1 MRQNYSRTAEGMAL
15 LRAIEQHQPPPLR
28 IINDL
33 YAVAFLQNP
42 IFRLIAGSSLLS
54 RMVLFFLKRWA
65 PGGQGFLTIRPSL
78 VDDLA
83 VELAAEGLD
92 QIVILGA
99 GFDTM
104 AWRSGDALRGVA
116 VFEVDHP
123 ATQELKR
130 EVSERIGRPENLRFV
145 AVDFEADDFVEK
157 LRQAGFDQSRRSLI
171 VWAGVTYYLTAQ
183 AMARAMA
190 QIACLGG
197 AGMRLVFDY
206 LLEEVVDGTTR
217 DRDALSKARRA
228 AQLGEP
234 WLFGLKPEQV
244 GDYVAQFGFRLIE
257 DYDPEW
263 LRQKCC
269 PQREAPMSYVRIVV
283 CERE

>member
-1 MRQNYSRTAEGMAL
+1 MSL
-15 LRAIEQHQPPPLR
+15 LRAIEQHQPQQLR
-28 IINDL
+28 IINDPL
-33 YAVAFLQNP
+33 AAAFLQHRL
-42 IFRLIAGSSLLS
+42 FRLIVASPMLS
-54 RMVLFFLKRWA
+54 RLVSRFLNRWA
-65 PGGQGFLTIRPSL
+65 PGGQEFLTIRPRL

-83 VELAAEGLD
+83 AELVAEGLD

-104 AWRSGDALRGVA
+104 AWRIVEDLRGVS

-123 ATQELKR
+123 ATQEVKR
-130 EVSERIGRPENLRFV
+130 KVSERISKPDNLHFV

-157 LRQAGFDQSRRSLI
+157 LRGADFDRTRRTLV
-171 VWAGVTYYLTAQ
+171 VWVGVTYYLTAQ

-190 QIACLGG
+190 ESACLGG

-217 DRDALSKARRA
+217 DRDALGKARRA

-234 WLFGLKPEQV
+234 WLFGLRPEQV
-244 GDYVAQFGFRLIE
+244 GDYLATFGFRLLK
-257 DYDPEW
+257 DYEPAE
-263 LRQKCC
+263 LRARYC
-269 PQREAPMSYVRIVV
+269 PLRATPMKYVRIAM
-283 CERE
+283 CERL